1 MRKIYL
7 VKKNP
12 ELPAD
17 GNNWLVMNSFEFRNF
32 IQTPEGQKRR
42 DRFGQLDACSVDDVI
57 IIAECG
63 TETAKQWRSEKD
75 RHDYLVSIENQS
87 GMTVFSYNTQTTT
100 EDDMS
105 GEELLVDQ
113 DCSVIDAILKKEEKS
128 TLYAAVAKLSP
139 AEINLMTSL
148 YLCDDPIGQ
157 REYARRHG
165 VAVTTINHQLT
176 VAQSRAESTDP
187 GRTRYH
193 YELLLLGEPLVGRS
207 TCRKVCNNK
216 VEHLPQKGSCAEEAE
231 KHSGQCV
238 KSTCRSRCLD
248 TD

>member
-87 GMTVFSYNTQTTT
+87 GMTVENARSSSFSTPVRRIF
-100 EDDMS
+100 S
-105 GEELLVDQ
+105 R
-113 DCSVIDAILKKEEKS
+113 
-128 TLYAAVAKLSP
+128 
-139 AEINLMTSL
+139 
-148 YLCDDPIGQ
+148 YLQ
-157 REYARRHG
+157 EWKA
-165 VAVTTINHQLT
+165 
-176 VAQSRAESTDP
+176 
-187 GRTRYH
+187 
-193 YELLLLGEPLVGRS
+193 
-207 TCRKVCNNK
+207 
-216 VEHLPQKGSCAEEAE
+216 
-231 KHSGQCV
+231 
-238 KSTCRSRCLD
+238 
-248 TD
+248 

>member
-12 ELPAD
+12 EQPAD

-32 IQTPEGQKRR
+32 VKTPDGQKRKAC
-42 DRFGQLDACSVDDVI
+42 FGQLDACSVDDVI

-63 TETAKQWRSEKD
+63 AETAKQWRSEKD
-75 RHDYLVSIENQS
+75 RHNYLASIEKQS

-176 VAQSRAESTDP
+176 VA
-187 GRTRYH
+187 
-193 YELLLLGEPLVGRS
+193 LKKL
-207 TCRKVCNNK
+207 KK
-216 VEHLPQKGSCAEEAE
+216 MLPN
-231 KHSGQCV
+231 
-238 KSTCRSRCLD
+238 
-248 TD
+248 